1 MKVTDI
7 VIRDAFAE
15 YLRKQKGTID
25 PAKLY
30 SATVK
35 RMDYEGTRPVEC
47 APKQTAPTEKE
58 EPE

>member
-1 MKVTDI
+1 MTNVI
-7 VIRDAFAE
+7 IRDALADL
-15 YLRKQKGTID
+15 LRKSKGTID

-47 APKQTAPTEKE
+47 APKQTAPTEQE
-58 EPE
+58 VPE